1 MVLGFFMALAVSR
14 SGRFGRGI
22 LTTIFLMPIVVPPI
36 VIGAM
41 WRLMLGRDFGLV
53 NSVVGL
59 AGLGSVDWLGDPNV
73 ALASVMFVDV
83 WHWTPFVFLLMLAGL
98 ESLDQ
103 EVYEAARLD
112 VKSFWQ
118 ELRHVTLPLML
129 PTILVT
135 LVFRVIL
142 SFKVF
147 DEIYLLTAGGPGTAT
162 EVINF
167 TIYRVFFRQDRVGM
181 GAAMS
186 VVTLFS
192 ISLVIILAQAAIRA
206 RQKRRGA

>member
-1 MVLGFFMALAVSR
+1 MALAVSR